1 MKLKQISW
9 RYCTTQ
15 ALPIRKESIVK
26 KNIVWSVWWTIC
38 IVLMALCLPL
48 TASADDAGARKI
60 MQKVLDRDDGD
71 NRTAKME
78 MLLIDKR
85 GKERLRKLQTFQKD
99 KGKDRYGLLFFLHPA
114 DVKDTAFLTYDYDDP
129 DHDDDQWLYL
139 PALRKTKRIA
149 STDKSGSFMGSD
161 LNYSDMTDLVLKD
174 YDFFLKKE
182 MEVGGHKVWV
192 IESIPRS
199 EDVMDETGYSKTWHF
214 IRQDIFFQVRA
225 ISWIHK
231 KKALKY
237 LDVKALEKING
248 IWVATEMHI
257 FKKQGKKLM
266 HKTIL
271 KLQDVQFDQP
281 LDYNLF
287 TTRKM
292 ETGL

>member
-1 MKLKQISW
+1 MKHFMCSMVCIIIA
-9 RYCTTQ
+9 TTS
-15 ALPIRKESIVK
+15 LPVCS
-26 KNIVWSVWWTIC
+26 
-38 IVLMALCLPL
+38 L
-48 TASADDAGARKI
+48 ADDATAREI
-60 MQKVLDRDDGD
+60 MQKVLDRNDGD

-78 MLLIDKR
+78 MLLIDRK

-99 KGKDRYGLLFFLHPA
+99 KGNDTYGLLFFLHPA

-174 YDFFLKKE
+174 YDFAIKKE
-182 MEVGGHKVWV
+182 MVDRGHKVWV

-199 EDVMDETGYSKTWHF
+199 EEVMDETGYSKTWHF

-225 ISWIHK
+225 ISWIYK
-231 KKALKY
+231 KNQLKY
-237 LDVKALEKING
+237 LDVKNLEKING

-257 FKKQGKKLM
+257 FKKQGKKLL

-271 KLQDVQFDQP
+271 KLQDVKFDQP
-281 LDYNLF
+281 LNYDLF